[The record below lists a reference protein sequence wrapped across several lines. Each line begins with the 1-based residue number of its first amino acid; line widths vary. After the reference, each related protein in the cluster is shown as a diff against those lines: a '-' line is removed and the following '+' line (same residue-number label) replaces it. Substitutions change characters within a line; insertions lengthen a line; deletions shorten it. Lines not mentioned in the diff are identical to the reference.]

1 MRGASPST
9 SPPCTLDNN
18 PLAGPASELADRR
31 TRHRRTE
38 TTRAREQER
47 HRETGRVSN
56 TSYSHTMRNNEQ
68 IDENLS
74 EDSETN
80 SSDEGA
86 PKESSTIVNARVPA
100 IADPHKTRRVRDKR
114 GSTDAGKFSTST
126 PKETK
131 IDSRF
136 FKNKKVRKSFSLN
149 SLNCFSRDPS
159 ESPDDVTEIVI
170 NSSNISG
177 AGKVKPRAHSR
188 VQTSDSEGY
197 ELSKEEQKKIRK
209 MRKRKER

>member
-1 MRGASPST
+1 
-9 SPPCTLDNN
+9 
-18 PLAGPASELADRR
+18 
-31 TRHRRTE
+31 
-38 TTRAREQER
+38 
-47 HRETGRVSN
+47 
-56 TSYSHTMRNNEQ
+56 MRNNEKNE
-68 IDENLS
+68 ENLS
-74 EDSETN
+74 EDSESN
-80 SSDEGA
+80 SSYEGA
-86 PKESSTIVNARVPA
+86 LKDNSTIVNARVPA

-159 ESPDDVTEIVI
+159 SPDDVTEIVI